1 MAITRLPS
9 KRGGRSSYSKFSVL
23 NPGKGLNNFISDNL
37 IQDQEA
43 SDLENVQFTEAGS
56 VTKADGYTEV
66 GTGLSNNPR
75 GLGYYIDTTNTKY
88 LLTVDG
94 TSLDYLN
101 GSTWTAISGA
111 SFSSTGQINFT
122 QARGIMYIW
131 DGVNGGAQLSGSTL
145 TRPGTMPRASF
156 SIFYQGY
163 HICSGVDTQPS
174 RIYISVSTDASDFTN
189 DPSVTDPT
197 PDNSTDVPGAT
208 VFTGTGTGSSI
219 AQFIDVSKN
228 DGDKITGLV
237 KFQEVLVIF
246 KERSIYQL
254 TMDSTGVPTVQLV
267 TKNYGCVSHRSIDNV
282 ENDVF
287 FLSRNGIYV
296 LGNEPNFFN
305 VIRTNELSA
314 RIHSLIETINETQYT
329 KATAL
334 FNQYTYMIGVPTGSS
349 TTNDTVLTYDRRYQA
364 FSRWTHVLPESF
376 CIYTD
381 SNNEDAVYFTSATSA
396 KVFKMTPG
404 TYSANGSAISSR
416 WVSKAFDL
424 QDFASY
430 KRWIDVTIMFRQLSG
445 IITIEVITDNGTVVK
460 TASVSGLSSGG
471 IGSDAWGDPVWG
483 GDVLTTTSTTASA
496 TNNVP
501 YRLRIGTKARSVKIK
516 ITNDRINE
524 SFTVL
529 GFAFT
534 YRNYSHF
541 LWPSTLRIQ

>member
-1 MAITRLPS
+1 VITRLPP
-9 KRGGRSSYSKFSVL
+9 KRGGRRSYSKFSVL

-37 IQDQEA
+37 INDQEA

-56 VTKADGYTEV
+56 VTKADGYTSV
-66 GTGLSNNPR
+66 GTGLTNAPR
-75 GLGYYIDTTNTKY
+75 GLGYYIDTSNNKY

-94 TSLDYLN
+94 TGLVYLN
-101 GSTWTAISGA
+101 GSTWTGISGA
-111 SFSSTGQINFT
+111 TFSSTAQINMT

-131 DGVNGGAQLSGSTL
+131 DATNGGAQLSGSTL

-156 SIFYQGY
+156 SIFYSGY
-163 HICSGVDTQPS
+163 HVCAGVDTQPS
-174 RIYISVSTDASDFTN
+174 RVYISVLTDASDFTN
-189 DPSVTDPT
+189 DPSVADPT
-197 PDNSTDVPGAT
+197 PDNSTDVPGAS
-208 VFTGTGTGSSI
+208 VFSGTGTGSAI

-228 DGDKITGLV
+228 DGDKITGLA

-254 TMDSTGVPTVQLV
+254 TMDATGVPTVQLV

-314 RIHSLIETINETQYT
+314 RIHPIIETINELKYD
-329 KATAL
+329 KSTAL
-334 FNQYTYMIGVPTGSS
+334 FSGYTYMLAMPTGSS
-349 TTNDTVLTYDRRYQA
+349 TTNNTVITYDRRYQG
-364 FSRWTHVLPESF
+364 FSRWTHVLPEAF

-381 SNNEDAVYFTSATSA
+381 SNNEDAVYFTSTTTA
-396 KVFKMTPG
+396 KVYKMTPG
-404 TYSANGSAISSR
+404 TYSANGSAISAQ
-416 WVSKAFDL
+416 WTSKAFDL

-445 IITIEVITDNGTVVK
+445 VITIEVLTDNGTIVK
-460 TASVSGLSSGG
+460 TATVSGLSARG
-471 IGSDAWGDPVWG
+471 IGTDTWGSSLWG
-483 GDVLTTTSTTASA
+483 GDVESSTSSTASA

-501 YRLRIGTKARSVKIK
+501 YRLKISTKARTVKIR
-516 ITNDRINE
+516 ISNERINE
-524 SFTVL
+524 SFNVL
-529 GFAFT
+529 GMSFT
-534 YRNYSHF
+534 YRPMSHF
-541 LWPSTLRIQ
+541 TWPSTLRIQ